1 MRNNF
6 INSLKI
12 NSYEFSS
19 KGSEE
24 YELNQYMKN
33 SWPVVYIIKNDRI
46 NEAYVGESTSAIKR
60 MKNHLSNKER
70 KRLNELLVISCNKF
84 NKSAVLDIESQL
96 ISYMDADKHFTLQ
109 NSNAGLVNHTYYQ
122 KTQYRLVF
130 EEIWKM
136 LLKQKY
142 AKNPIERLDNSDF
155 FKYSPYKSL
164 NEDQHHSVLEILALI
179 NNEKENTIFIE
190 GGAGTGKSILAVYL
204 MKLLKTDIQNH
215 HLDETDE
222 TYSDQLRNIIEL
234 KKRYSNPK
242 IALVVP
248 MTSLRKTL
256 KKVLRNVKGLSGNMV
271 IGPTEVSRNKYD
283 ILLVDEAHRLKQ
295 PKNITNFDSHYKAN
309 LRLGFLKEK
318 GTELDWILKQSK
330 NQILFYDEGQSIKP
344 SDINKERFIDLKKKH
359 KKNIKLVS
367 QMRVKGGTDYINF
380 VDNLLYNPIK
390 TKYEKFESDKYDLKL
405 YNDVKEMHE
414 DLKKKEKEFEL
425 CRLLAGFSWEWK
437 SNPKKKIPTS
447 HIMDIEIDGYK
458 IQWNKVTENWI
469 NSPNAINY
477 VGCIHT
483 TQGYDLN
490 YVGVIFG
497 NEIKYNP
504 ETKEIEIDKSK
515 YFDKNGKNG
524 IDDPSLLKEYIL
536 NIYKTMLLRAIKG
549 TFIYV
554 CDNNLREYFK
564 KYIQTT
570 D

>member
-1 MRNNF
+1 MIENF
-6 INSLKI
+6 SNSIRINK
-12 NSYEFSS
+12 YEFSKEGFS
-19 KGSEE
+19 QFI
-24 YELNQYMKN
+24 LNKYMNN

-46 NEAYVGESTSAIKR
+46 NEAYVGESMNAINR

-70 KRLNELLVISCNKF
+70 LRLNELLVISCDKF

-96 ISYMDADKHFTLQ
+96 ISYMDADKRYKLQ
-109 NSNAGLVNHTYYQ
+109 NGNAGLVNHNYYQ
-122 KTQYRLVF
+122 RSQYHSVF
-130 EEIWKM
+130 KDIWKM
-136 LLKQKY
+136 MLTNNY
-142 AKNPIERLDNSDF
+142 AKNPIERLDNTDF

-164 NEDQHHSVLEILALI
+164 SGDQHQSVLDILTLL
-179 NNEKENTIFIE
+179 NKSNKNTIFVE
-190 GGAGTGKSILAVYL
+190 GGAGTGKSVLAVYL
-204 MKLLKTDIQNH
+204 IKLLKTKIQDY

-222 TYSDQLRNIIEL
+222 TYSVQLQNIIKL
-234 KKRYSNPK
+234 RKRYTDPK
-242 IALVVP
+242 VALVVP

-256 KKVLRNVKGLSGNMV
+256 KMVFRNVKGLNSKMV
-271 IGPTEVSRNKYD
+271 IGPTEVSRNEYD

-359 KKNIKLVS
+359 KKNVKLVS

-380 VDNLLYNPIK
+380 VDNLLHHQIK
-390 TKYEKFESDKYDLKL
+390 TKSKKFESDKYDLKL
-405 YNDVKEMHE
+405 YNDVREMHE
-414 DLKKKEKEFEL
+414 DLKNMEKEFEL

-437 SNPKKKIPTS
+437 SNPKKKTPTS
-447 HIMDIEIDGYK
+447 NVMDIEIDGYK
-458 IQWNKVTENWI
+458 IQWNRVTENWI
-469 NSPNAINY
+469 NSPNAIDY

-504 ETKEIEIDKSK
+504 ETEEIEIDESE

-524 IDDPSLLKEYIL
+524 IDDPAVLKEYIL
-536 NIYKTMLLRAIKG
+536 NIYKTMLLRGIKG

-554 CDNNLREYFK
+554 CDRNLREYFK
-564 KYIQTT
+564 QYIPTA
-570 D
+570 

>member
-1 MRNNF
+1 MKENF
-6 INSLKI
+6 SNSIRINK
-12 NSYEFSS
+12 YEFSKEGFS
-19 KGSEE
+19 QFI
-24 YELNQYMKN
+24 LNKYMNN

-46 NEAYVGESTSAIKR
+46 NEAYVGESMNAINR

-70 KRLNELLVISCNKF
+70 LRLNELLVISCDKF

-96 ISYMDADKHFTLQ
+96 ISYMDADKRYKLQ
-109 NSNAGLVNHTYYQ
+109 NGNAGLVNHNYYQ
-122 KTQYRLVF
+122 RSQYHSVF
-130 EEIWKM
+130 KDIWKM
-136 LLKQKY
+136 MLTNNY
-142 AKNPIERLDNSDF
+142 AKNPIERLDNTDF

-164 NEDQHHSVLEILALI
+164 SGDQHQSVLDILTLL
-179 NNEKENTIFIE
+179 NKSNKNTIFVE
-190 GGAGTGKSILAVYL
+190 GGAGTGKSVLAVYL
-204 MKLLKTDIQNH
+204 IKLLKTKIQDH

-222 TYSDQLRNIIEL
+222 TYSVQLQNIIKLRE
-234 KKRYSNPK
+234 RYTDPK
-242 IALVVP
+242 VALVVP

-256 KKVLRNVKGLSGNMV
+256 KMVFRNVKGLNSKMV
-271 IGPTEVSRNKYD
+271 IGPTEVSRNEYD

-359 KKNIKLVS
+359 KKNVKLVS

-380 VDNLLYNPIK
+380 VDNLLHHQIK
-390 TKYEKFESDKYDLKL
+390 TKSKKFESDKYDLML
-405 YNDVKEMHE
+405 YNDVREMHE
-414 DLKKKEKEFEL
+414 DLKNQEKEFEL

-437 SNPKKKIPTS
+437 SNPKKKTPTS
-447 HIMDIEIDGYK
+447 NVMDIEIDGYK
-458 IQWNKVTENWI
+458 IQWNRVTENWI
-469 NSPNAINY
+469 NSPNAIDY

-504 ETKEIEIDKSK
+504 ETEEIEIDESE
-515 YFDKNGKNG
+515 YFDKNGKKG
-524 IDDPSLLKEYIL
+524 IDDPAVLKEYIL
-536 NIYKTMLLRAIKG
+536 NIYKTMLLRGIKG

-554 CDNNLREYFK
+554 CDRNLREYFK
-564 KYIQTT
+564 QYIPTA
-570 D
+570 

>member
-1 MRNNF
+1 MKENF
-6 INSLKI
+6 SNSIRINK
-12 NSYEFSS
+12 YEFSKEGFS
-19 KGSEE
+19 QFI
-24 YELNQYMKN
+24 LNKYMNN

-46 NEAYVGESTSAIKR
+46 NEAYVGESMNAINR

-70 KRLNELLVISCNKF
+70 LRLNELLVISCDKF

-96 ISYMDADKHFTLQ
+96 ISYMDADKRYKLQ
-109 NSNAGLVNHTYYQ
+109 NGNAGLVNHNYYQ
-122 KTQYRLVF
+122 RSQYHSVF
-130 EEIWKM
+130 KDIWKM
-136 LLKQKY
+136 MLTNNY
-142 AKNPIERLDNSDF
+142 AKNPIERLDNTDF

-164 NEDQHHSVLEILALI
+164 SGDQHQSVLDILTLL
-179 NNEKENTIFIE
+179 NKSNKNTIFVE
-190 GGAGTGKSILAVYL
+190 GGAGTGKSVLAVYL
-204 MKLLKTDIQNH
+204 IKLLKTKIQDH

-222 TYSDQLRNIIEL
+222 TYSVQLQNIIKLRE
-234 KKRYSNPK
+234 RYTDPK
-242 IALVVP
+242 VALVVP

-256 KKVLRNVKGLSGNMV
+256 KMVFRNVKGLNSKMV
-271 IGPTEVSRNKYD
+271 IGPTEVSRNEYD

-359 KKNIKLVS
+359 KKNVKLVS

-380 VDNLLYNPIK
+380 VDNLLHHQIK
-390 TKYEKFESDKYDLKL
+390 TKSKKFESDKYDLKL
-405 YNDVKEMHE
+405 YNDVREMHE
-414 DLKKKEKEFEL
+414 DLKNQEKEFEL

-437 SNPKKKIPTS
+437 SNPKKKTPTS
-447 HIMDIEIDGYK
+447 NVMDIEIDGYK
-458 IQWNKVTENWI
+458 IQWNRVTENWI
-469 NSPNAINY
+469 NSPNAIDY

-504 ETKEIEIDKSK
+504 ETEEIEIDESE
-515 YFDKNGKNG
+515 YFDKNGKKG
-524 IDDPSLLKEYIL
+524 IDDPAVLKEYIL
-536 NIYKTMLLRAIKG
+536 NIYKTMLLRGIKG

-554 CDNNLREYFK
+554 CDRNLREYFK
-564 KYIQTT
+564 QYIPTA
-570 D
+570 